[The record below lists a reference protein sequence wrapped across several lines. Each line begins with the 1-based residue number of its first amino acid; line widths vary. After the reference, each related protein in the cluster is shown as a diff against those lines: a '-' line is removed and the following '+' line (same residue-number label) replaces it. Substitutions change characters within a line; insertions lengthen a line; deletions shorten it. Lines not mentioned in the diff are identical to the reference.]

1 MPDFT
6 YSGSEERYY
15 PSLSLLVEP
24 GDKVTLDSD
33 PGDGRFTPAG
43 SAPSPVVATPPA
55 PDPAPVEAVTPDPA
69 PVDDSP
75 EVGA

>member
-24 GDKVTLDSD
+24 GDSVTLDSD

-43 SAPSPVVATPPA
+43 SAPLPDSTPA
-55 PDPAPVEAVTPDPA
+55 PDPAPVEASADPA